1 MHCLLSIVENDI
13 FRPHFINGYLSGET
27 MIRASAVAVCL
38 GLIMVLMFCAPS
50 VSAEPKMVKVLD
62 GIYVYVG
69 GEGVDSNSTAIVTK
83 EGVVIIDTRV
93 SPIEANKLLAAI
105 RQLTDQPVRYVINTH
120 YHGDHTLGNQVFKDT
135 AVIIAHKNVR
145 ASLGDENGRK
155 HLDFF
160 KTRNLPGLDEVRI
173 TLPNI
178 VYEDKLELV
187 TGGTRLRL
195 IHIGR
200 GHTDGDTAV
209 FLPERRTLIAGDLIS
224 NKVIPYL
231 ADAYVDDWIVF
242 LSELEK
248 FDAEI
253 IVGGHGDVGDKP
265 MLIHMKHYLMDLRN
279 NVESQLAG
287 KKTLQETKDTV
298 LPVLQGKYGDW
309 AKLDRLD
316 ANIERAYQEYK
327 MKRK

>member
-1 MHCLLSIVENDI
+1 
-13 FRPHFINGYLSGET
+13 
-27 MIRASAVAVCL
+27 MIRARAEAVCL
-38 GLIMVLMFCAPS
+38 GVLMVLMLCASP
-50 VSAEPKMVKVLD
+50 VSAEPRMVKVLD
-62 GIYVYVG
+62 GIYTYVG
-69 GEGVDSNSTAIVTK
+69 GEGVDSNSTAIVTR
-83 EGVVIIDTRV
+83 EGVVVIDTRV

-105 RQLTDQPVRYVINTH
+105 RERTDQPVRYVINTH
-120 YHGDHTLGNQVFKDT
+120 YHGDHTFGNQVFSNT
-135 AVIIAHKNVR
+135 AVIMAHKNVR
-145 ASLGDENGRK
+145 ASLGDENGKK

-160 KTRNLPGLDEVRI
+160 KTRNLPGLDDVKI

-224 NKVIPYL
+224 NKVIPYM

-253 IVGGHGDVGDKP
+253 IIGGHGDVGDKP
-265 MLIHMKHYLMDLRN
+265 MLIQMKHYLMELRN

-287 KKTLQETKDTV
+287 KKTLQQTKDAV
-298 LPVLQGKYGDW
+298 RPILQERFGDW
-309 AKLDRLD
+309 AKQDRLD

-327 MKRK
+327 MKGR